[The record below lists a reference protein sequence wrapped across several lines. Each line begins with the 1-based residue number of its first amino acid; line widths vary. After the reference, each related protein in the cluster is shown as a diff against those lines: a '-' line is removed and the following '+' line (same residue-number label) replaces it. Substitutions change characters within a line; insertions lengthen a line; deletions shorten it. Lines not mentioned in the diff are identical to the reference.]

1 MKLKI
6 FFDGSSH
13 GNPGP
18 SGIGIIVYDENL
30 REVTRFSEYV
40 GFRTNNEA
48 EYLALKKSL
57 EIALELGVDEVEL
70 YSDSELLVKQI
81 NKEYHV
87 RNEKLSRLYRE
98 IQDFMKFI
106 KVKMIHVNREENR
119 EADKLANEAI
129 EKQKKHS

>member
-18 SGIGIIVYDENL
+18 SGIGIIVYDEDF
-30 REVTRFSEYV
+30 REVTRFSEHV
-40 GFRTNNEA
+40 GVRTNNEA

-57 EIALELGVDEVEL
+57 EIALKLSADEVEL
-70 YSDSELLVKQI
+70 YSDSELLVRQI
-81 NKEYHV
+81 NREYHV

-98 IQDFMKFI
+98 IQDLTKNI
-106 KVKMIHVNREENR
+106 KVKMIHVSREENR
-119 EADKLANEAI
+119 EADKLANEAA
-129 EKQKKHS
+129 ENPG

>member
-18 SGIGIIVYDENL
+18 SGIGIIVYDESF
-30 REVTRFSEYV
+30 REVTRFSEHV
-40 GFRTNNEA
+40 GVRTNNEA

-57 EIALELGVDEVEL
+57 EIALELRADEVEL
-70 YSDSELLVKQI
+70 YSDSELLIKQM

-87 RNEKLSRLYRE
+87 RNEKLSKLHRE
-98 IQDFMKFI
+98 IQDLMKNI
-106 KVKMIHVNREENR
+106 KVKMIHISREENR
-119 EADKLANEAI
+119 GADKLANKAVENLR
-129 EKQKKHS
+129 